1 MAKKRAK
8 RASKT
13 PVKRAKRRPTKR
25 AAKPAAPSLAA
36 VARKI
41 VRATQ
46 QPGFRFVTLYRADAT
61 STEATGVTAR
71 GHAELEEK
79 NARWAQFQSSSK
91 WTARNVWTGK
101 NTVCIEWEGD
111 VQTRDGRKLRLTE
124 IAVHEIK
131 DGQIQHER
139 FYYNPGALAPAAS

>member
-8 RASKT
+8 GMSKKKS
-13 PVKRAKRRPTKR
+13 KRAKRRPVKR
-25 AAKPAAPSLAA
+25 AAKRRAPSIEA

-46 QPGFRFVTLYRADAT
+46 QPGFAFMTLYRPDAT
-61 STEATGVTAR
+61 STEANGVAAR
-71 GHAELEEK
+71 GHAELEAK
-79 NARWAQFQSSSK
+79 NARWAEFQSSSRWK
-91 WTARNVWTGK
+91 ARNVWTGK

-124 IAVHEIK
+124 IAVHEIE
-131 DGQIQHER
+131 DGQIKHER

>member
-8 RASKT
+8 AASKKKVKPT
-13 PVKRAKRRPTKR
+13 KKRAPKR
-25 AAKPAAPSLAA
+25 AAKTKAAGIEA

-46 QPGFRFVTLYRADAT
+46 KPGFPFMTLYRPDAT
-61 STEATGVTAR
+61 STEATGVAAR
-71 GHAELEEK
+71 GHAELEAK
-79 NARWAQFQSSSK
+79 NARWAEFQSSSK
-91 WTARNVWTGK
+91 WTARNVWSGK
-101 NTVCIEWEGD
+101 NTVCIEWDGE
-111 VQTRDGRKLRLTE
+111 VQTRDGRTLHLIE